1 MHVCET
7 VSCVTSMERQGE
19 REVGVIAY
27 LTANNPIS
35 LKLPKESQITSP
47 THHYP
52 SNSYHLFEIQ
62 NSNSTPT
69 HLPTRSRHSSGL
81 PRIITPDS
89 YTPF

>member
-1 MHVCET
+1 MHICET

-19 REVGVIAY
+19 RQVGDRVFNCKQSY
-27 LTANNPIS
+27 LSET
-35 LKLPKESQITSP
+35 PKESQITSP
-47 THHYP
+47 THYYP

-89 YTPF
+89 YTPL